1 MPGPDGH
8 SDLGP
13 CKNLAVPKSFFPPK
27 PSITGEKWH
36 TALDFILRGD
46 AQEKIHHRW
55 ASQHSTPVAQNI
67 HQRVADEGLISP
79 TRIKPV
85 PKPRLLKSQSHTDQQ
100 QSFNDSNMNY
110 FGSASDGKNND
121 THLEN
126 WHIQPKTTSHKS
138 KRIPPSIPV
147 PARPL
152 PKEPAQVI
160 SVTESTNDYDDGV
173 YMDIDS
179 SPTQSEC
186 FSSIVVH
193 NTQSGSEVCPDDRPL
208 LPLCLSKPNL
218 AFKFQNKN
226 NVEHNEA
233 GSFHNTIKDNLVS
246 ELQKRFSGSIKERDL
261 STKKTNVLKTKGNCS
276 PKLFSSSHLEMI
288 SMLFHM
294 KKLTEVDR
302 PLETVAMPAVSNGPK
317 SPEDISLIVKYQ
329 ATEMENLNE
338 SSLKTPTMLPLPG
351 LVDKL
356 IKYPSNK
363 TFTCGDNLKKPLE
376 QLWQERSI
384 VRNSGILSRL
394 NMEQLRLQEHLYEVV
409 ISEQVYLQSL
419 AMTVEHFQESSV
431 LKEALAPR
439 DRKSLFSSIAKIKE
453 ISQSFMDALL
463 LALSSNLFCDGVCD
477 VVHQYALGPFDAYI
491 TYIRNMPYQEQTLHN
506 LGKESP
512 QILEILHKLQE
523 DPRCNRLSLKSFLSL
538 PFQRITRLKILMET
552 IQKKAV
558 PGSDCGSAAFR
569 ALTEISKLLEACNW
583 QVGRMK
589 QMEEIVQIANK
600 IEFACKALP
609 LVSSSRWLVKQGD
622 LLQITSKENMF
633 GQRKLCP
640 VLLLLFNDLLLVA
653 NRKGLD
659 RFVVHDYVHRSLME
673 VTEGKDLEEELEGC
687 ELNRIFQLTLLHN
700 HRSTSSQLLLQT
712 NSEAEKNLW
721 VELLGGRRDGQDT
734 VYEEWDCPQVRCVEV
749 CTGQQRGEL
758 SLQQG
763 DLINVIQKT
772 TDGFLEGRRVQDGQR
787 GWFSASC
794 VVEITNEHVQRR
806 HLRQRY
812 HVLQTATRLLK
823 QRNRGLEQTTTKC
836 LK

>member
-1 MPGPDGH
+1 MPGPDGN
-8 SDLGP
+8 SALDP
-13 CKNLAVPKSFFPPK
+13 CKNDAVPKSFYPPK
-27 PSITGEKWH
+27 PSFNSEKWH
-36 TALDFILRGD
+36 KASDLILRRD
-46 AQEKIHHRW
+46 DQKKIHCCW
-55 ASQHSTPVAQNI
+55 ASQHSTPAAQNI
-67 HQRVADEGLISP
+67 HQRAANVGLISP
-79 TRIKPV
+79 TRIKPI
-85 PKPRLLKSQSHTDQQ
+85 PKPRLLRSQSHADQPP
-100 QSFNDSNMNY
+100 SLNDSNMDC
-110 FGSASDGKNND
+110 FASASDGKNND

-138 KRIPPSIPV
+138 KRVPPSIPV

-152 PKEPAQVI
+152 PKEPEQVI
-160 SVTESTNDYDDGV
+160 SVMASTNDNDEGV

-186 FSSIVVH
+186 SSLTVVH
-193 NTQSGSEVCPDDRPL
+193 HTQSGSEVCCDDRPI
-208 LPLCLSKPNL
+208 LPLCLSKPNPAL
-218 AFKFQNKN
+218 KIQNKN
-226 NVEHNEA
+226 NVDHNEA
-233 GSFHNTIKDNLVS
+233 RSFNNTIKDNLVS

-261 STKKTNVLKTKGNCS
+261 STKKPNVLQAKGDCS

-302 PLETVAMPAVSNGPK
+302 PLKTVAIPAVSNGE
-317 SPEDISLIVKYQ
+317 SPEDISSVVKYQ
-329 ATEMENLNE
+329 ETEMENLNE
-338 SSLKTPTMLPLPG
+338 SSQKTPKVLPLPG

-356 IKYPSNK
+356 IKNPSNK
-363 TFTCGDNLKKPLE
+363 NFMCGDNMKKPLE
-376 QLWQERSI
+376 QLWQEQSI

-409 ISEQVYLQSL
+409 TSEQVYLQSL

-453 ISQSFMDALL
+453 ISESFMDAML
-463 LALSSNLFCDGVCD
+463 LALSSSVICDGVCD

-523 DPRCNRLSLKSFLSL
+523 DPRCNRLPLKSFLSL

-552 IQKKAV
+552 IHKKAV
-558 PGSDCGSAAFR
+558 PGSDCGSAALR

-622 LLQITSKENMF
+622 LLQISSKENMF

-653 NRKGLD
+653 NRKGLH

-700 HRSTSSQLLLQT
+700 HRSTTSQLLLQT
-712 NSEAEKNLW
+712 NSETEKDLW

-749 CTGQQRGEL
+749 CAGQQRGEL

-772 TDGFLEGRRVQDGQR
+772 TDGFLEGRRVRDGQR

-823 QRNRGLEQTTTKC
+823 QRNRDIEQTTTKC